1 MDSSITAG
9 QEQILSFLREHFRLS
24 PKEGNPI
31 AGIPEQQLRNIIAD
45 YRVLSLQAHNQPSRL
60 RTDNTQGDTLV
71 SSGFQMQLP
80 DPKLIRRSSLYFD
93 KFYVD
98 DPLVRLSRGHRD
110 GEKAIGKLLSVP
122 VGSDLRESVTSALAY
137 MQELLPAVE
146 EGYLEFLPMS
156 VAFEP
161 PKQLLVNASDCFFED
176 SLPSHIMNWF
186 WQRAKV
192 QRAEKT
198 EEGHWVG
205 LPEAADEPCRA
216 IWISYE
222 GHEDVT
228 RIFFLVDQE
237 LKKTESPGR
246 YKTRMFFPKGRPDE
260 SRFNTWYYQS
270 VNQASADTYQRVAH
284 DLFVA
289 HEMEAKYLAPT
300 SFVADL
306 LRVSLLP
313 KQRGVAAPDLLDS
326 LLLRINLP
334 VVESASTSH
343 LMAMR
348 RECQEELHSLRTFL
362 REELDTLQDIEDPAA
377 SNRAVRH
384 VEKHLTQE
392 LIPQVEQNVR
402 KLKGELAIDGVV
414 LLAELGAVIPTQ
426 GFSLALL
433 PIVIHAGVR
442 GIRAC
447 RQYIASIKK
456 HPAYFLWRL
465 TRQ

>member
-1 MDSSITAG
+1 MSTSKAAS

-24 PKEGNPI
+24 SNEDDPI
-31 AGIPEQQLRNIIAD
+31 AGIPDQQLHKVIAD
-45 YRVLSLQAHNQPSRL
+45 YRVLSLRGHDPQLHLQFDD
-60 RTDNTQGDTLV
+60 TGGDSLM

-80 DPKLIRRSSLYFD
+80 DPSLIRRSSLYFD

-98 DPLVRLSRGHRD
+98 DPLVRLSRGHRN
-110 GEKAIGKLLSVP
+110 GEEAIGKLLGVP
-122 VGSDLRESVTSALAY
+122 VGSDLRSSVASALMY
-137 MQELLPAVE
+137 MRKLLPAAE
-146 EGYLEFLPMS
+146 EGYLKFLPMS

-161 PKQLLVNASDCFFED
+161 PKQLLLTASDCFFED

-186 WQRAKV
+186 WQRARV
-192 QRAEKT
+192 QRAVKT
-198 EEGHWVG
+198 EDGHWMG
-205 LPEAADEPCRA
+205 LPEEADEPCRA

-228 RIFFLVDQE
+228 RMFFLVDE
-237 LKKTESPGR
+237 VFKKTDSPGH
-246 YKTRMFFPKGRPDE
+246 YKTRTFLPDEPPDE
-260 SRFNTWYYQS
+260 SRFNAWFYQA

-284 DLFVA
+284 DLYVA
-289 HEMEAKYLAPT
+289 HQMGAKYLAPT
-300 SFVADL
+300 PFAAEL
-306 LRVSLLP
+306 LRLNLLP
-313 KQRGVAAPDLLDS
+313 ARGGGATPDLLDS
-326 LLLRINLP
+326 LLLRIDLP
-334 VVESASTSH
+334 VVESANTAQ
-343 LMAMR
+343 LMALR

-362 REELDTLQDIEDPAA
+362 REELERLQDVEDPAA
-377 SNRAVRH
+377 SSRAVQR

-402 KLKGELAIDGVV
+402 KLKGKLAIDGVV

-433 PIVIHAGVR
+433 PVVIHAGVR

-447 RQYIASIKK
+447 RQYVTSIKN

-465 TRQ
+465 AR